1 MFCQKIGFTIAILL
15 LITIVRAK
23 DFLLGQEAVFTCQ
36 VNVFPILNTQ
46 DLSKL
51 ARERAKELKTA
62 RDS

>member
-1 MFCQKIGFTIAILL
+1 MFSQKIGFTLAKILFI
-15 LITIVRAK
+15 ITIVKAK

-51 ARERAKELKTA
+51 ARER
-62 RDS
+62 